1 MNYYPIILRNLE
13 TLMKMNE
20 EGGPFV
26 EKNIYKVKAYEKAI
40 KRLPTEIENVL
51 TKNIAGPS
59 IMRKINTIIRTSNDL
74 PEVSKYLEM
83 NKLIKSQEDEFEESD
98 SEGSDSDNEDEFYEE
113 DYDHEIDTGN
123 QNDEESLDDEES
135 DDESDDESECQDSL
149 CELKTLL
156 KLEKHILDLDLQNKK
171 VKDIFT
177 LILKYKKDLIKQIL

>member
-20 EGGPFV
+20 EGGSFV

-59 IMRKINTIIRTSNDL
+59 IMRKINTIIRTNNDL

-83 NKLIKSQEDEFEESD
+83 NKLIKSQQNEFDESTDSEESD
-98 SEGSDSDNEDEFYEE
+98 YDNEDEFYQ
-113 DYDHEIDTGN
+113 DTGN
-123 QNDEESLDDEES
+123 QNDEESSDDEES
-135 DDESDDESECQDSL
+135 DHESECQDSL

-156 KLEKHILDLDLQNKK
+156 KLEKHILDLDLKNQK
-171 VKDIFT
+171 VKDILA
-177 LILKYKKDLIKQIL
+177 LILNYKKDLIKQVL

>member
-40 KRLPTEIENVL
+40 KRLPTKIETVL

-98 SEGSDSDNEDEFYEE
+98 SEGSDSDSDNEDEFYEE
-113 DYDHEIDTGN
+113 DSDNEIVVGN
-123 QNDEESLDDEES
+123 QNDEEDSSNDNES
-135 DDESDDESECQDSL
+135 DDESQCQDSL

-156 KLEKHILDLDLQNKK
+156 KLEKHILDLDLQNQK
-171 VKDIFT
+171 VKDIFA
-177 LILKYKKDLIKQIL
+177 LILKYKKDLIKQVL

>member
-59 IMRKINTIIRTSNDL
+59 IMRKINTIIRTNNDL

-83 NKLIKSQEDEFEESD
+83 NKLIKSQENEFDESTDSEESD
-98 SEGSDSDNEDEFYEE
+98 YDNDNEDEFYQ
-113 DYDHEIDTGN
+113 DTGN
-123 QNDEESLDDEES
+123 QNDEESSDDEES
-135 DDESDDESECQDSL
+135 DHESECQDSL
-149 CELKTLL
+149 CELKILL
-156 KLEKHILDLDLQNKK
+156 KLEKHILDLDLKNQK
-171 VKDIFT
+171 VKDILA
-177 LILKYKKDLIKQIL
+177 LILNYKKDLIKQVL

>member
-20 EGGPFV
+20 EGGSFV

-59 IMRKINTIIRTSNDL
+59 IMRKINTIVRTNNDL

-83 NKLIKSQEDEFEESD
+83 NKLIKSQENEFDESTDSEESD
-98 SEGSDSDNEDEFYEE
+98 FENEDEFYQ
-113 DYDHEIDTGN
+113 DVGN
-123 QNDEESLDDEES
+123 KNDEESSDDE
-135 DDESDDESECQDSL
+135 ESDDESECQDSL
-149 CELKTLL
+149 CELKILL
-156 KLEKHILDLDLQNKK
+156 KLEKHILDLDLKNQK
-171 VKDIFT
+171 VKDILA
-177 LILKYKKDLIKQIL
+177 LILNYKKDLIKQVL

>member
-40 KRLPTEIENVL
+40 KRLPREIENVL

-113 DYDHEIDTGN
+113 DSDNEIVVD
-123 QNDEESLDDEES
+123 QNDEVSSNNE
-135 DDESDDESECQDSL
+135 ESDDESECQDSL

>member
-40 KRLPTEIENVL
+40 KRLPREIENVL

-59 IMRKINTIIRTSNDL
+59 IMRKINTIIRTNNDL

-98 SEGSDSDNEDEFYEE
+98 SEGSDSDNEDDFYQ
-113 DYDHEIDTGN
+113 DTGN

-149 CELKTLL
+149 CELKILL
-156 KLEKHILDLDLQNKK
+156 KLEKHILDLDLKNQK
-171 VKDIFT
+171 VKDILA
-177 LILKYKKDLIKQIL
+177 LILNYKKDLIKQVL

>member
-20 EGGPFV
+20 EGGSFV

-59 IMRKINTIIRTSNDL
+59 IMRKINTIIRTNNDL

-83 NKLIKSQEDEFEESD
+83 NKLIKSQENEFDESTDSEESD
-98 SEGSDSDNEDEFYEE
+98 YDNEDEFYQ
-113 DYDHEIDTGN
+113 DTGN
-123 QNDEESLDDEES
+123 QNDEESSDDEES
-135 DDESDDESECQDSL
+135 DHESECQDSL
-149 CELKTLL
+149 CELKILL
-156 KLEKHILDLDLQNKK
+156 KLEKHILDLDLKNQK
-171 VKDIFT
+171 VKDILA
-177 LILKYKKDLIKQIL
+177 LILNYKKDLIKQVL

>member
-40 KRLPTEIENVL
+40 KRLPREIENVL

-98 SEGSDSDNEDEFYEE
+98 SEGSDSDNEDEFYE
-113 DYDHEIDTGN
+113 DSDNEIID
-123 QNDEESLDDEES
+123 QNDEVSSNNE
-135 DDESDDESECQDSL
+135 ESDDESECQDSL

-177 LILKYKKDLIKQIL
+177 LILKYKKDLIKQVL

>member
-40 KRLPTEIENVL
+40 KRLPREIENVL

-83 NKLIKSQEDEFEESD
+83 NKLIKSKEDEFEESD
-98 SEGSDSDNEDEFYEE
+98 SEGSDSDNEDEFYE
-113 DYDHEIDTGN
+113 DSDNEIID
-123 QNDEESLDDEES
+123 QNDEVSSNNE
-135 DDESDDESECQDSL
+135 ESDDESECQDSL

-177 LILKYKKDLIKQIL
+177 LILKYKKDLIKQVL

>member
-20 EGGPFV
+20 EGGSFV

-59 IMRKINTIIRTSNDL
+59 IMRKINTIVRTNNDL

-83 NKLIKSQEDEFEESD
+83 NKLIKSQENEFDESTDSEESD
-98 SEGSDSDNEDEFYEE
+98 FENEDEFYQ
-113 DYDHEIDTGN
+113 DVGN
-123 QNDEESLDDEES
+123 KNDEESSDDE
-135 DDESDDESECQDSL
+135 ESDDESECQDSL
-149 CELKTLL
+149 CELKILL
-156 KLEKHILDLDLQNKK
+156 KLEKHILDLDLKNQK
-171 VKDIFT
+171 VKDILA
-177 LILKYKKDLIKQIL
+177 LILNYKKDLIEQVL

>member
-20 EGGPFV
+20 EGGSFV

-59 IMRKINTIIRTSNDL
+59 IMRKINTIIRTNNDL

-83 NKLIKSQEDEFEESD
+83 NKLIKSQENEFDESTDSEESD
-98 SEGSDSDNEDEFYEE
+98 YDIEDEFYQ
-113 DYDHEIDTGN
+113 DTGN
-123 QNDEESLDDEES
+123 QNDEESSDDEES
-135 DDESDDESECQDSL
+135 DHESECQDSL

-156 KLEKHILDLDLQNKK
+156 KLEKHILDLDLKNQK
-171 VKDIFT
+171 VKDILA
-177 LILKYKKDLIKQIL
+177 LILNYKKDLIKQVL

>member
-20 EGGPFV
+20 EGGSFV

-59 IMRKINTIIRTSNDL
+59 IMRKINTIIRTNNDL

-83 NKLIKSQEDEFEESD
+83 NKLIKSQEDEFDESTESEESD
-98 SEGSDSDNEDEFYEE
+98 YDNEDEFYQ
-113 DYDHEIDTGN
+113 DTGN
-123 QNDEESLDDEES
+123 QKDEESSDDE
-135 DDESDDESECQDSL
+135 ESDDESECQDSL
-149 CELKTLL
+149 CELRTLL
-156 KLEKHILDLDLQNKK
+156 KLEKHILDLDLKNQK
-171 VKDIFT
+171 VKDILA
-177 LILKYKKDLIKQIL
+177 LILNYKKDLIKQVL